1 VRKSIIIVL
10 SVLVGVSFVHPLVA
24 EVKKPQND
32 GVICDRKFDI
42 FSQKG
47 QEKLG
52 AYSIRAVSPK
62 GAGRIEISETMTLA
76 LRGKSIAFESTVI
89 YADKDGA
96 SPLEGSAKT
105 KLGGKI
111 CMTGT
116 VKFSP
121 SGKIVDYEST
131 GHLDQRTGQEL
142 NPAKKYAKRGQPVSP
157 GTLVFQSAIPAI
169 GPRILPAE
177 GEMEDVVFIE
187 FPDDI
192 GGGELINFKASN
204 RLVRGKPD
212 KTGQYDIKLF
222 RRGAKESIASYR
234 FDKNN
239 QLVSMDL
246 FGKFL
251 VRPAKADKATP
262 ADDDR
267 TGFVS
272 LFNGKDLTGWDAKP
286 NWWYVEDGAI
296 TSQTTPKKPCKKCNY
311 LIWKGGKPGNFEL
324 RLKYKLV
331 GGNSGIQFRSQRR
344 PDWDTF
350 GYQADMDAAGTW
362 TGCVFAHARGKVA
375 GRGTRTVI
383 DEKGK
388 KTVTRI
394 GDAAKLLK
402 HVKINDWNEYRI
414 IAKGPKL
421 TLMINGVVMCEA
433 VDNEKGKSARDGIIA
448 LQVHPGPPMK
458 VQFKDILLKKLTP

>member
-52 AYSIRAVSPK
+52 AYSIRATGRK
-62 GAGRIEISETMTLA
+62 AAGRIEISETMTLT
-76 LRGKSIAFESTVI
+76 LRGKSIAFKSTVV
-89 YADKDGA
+89 YGAKDGA
-96 SPLEGSAKT
+96 GPIEGSAET
-105 KLGGKI
+105 TVGGKV
-111 CMTGT
+111 CMLGA
-116 VKFSP
+116 VRFSP
-121 SGKIVDYEST
+121 GGKTVDYECT
-131 GHLDQRTGQEL
+131 GLLDMRTGRAI
-142 NPAKKYAKRGQPVSP
+142 NPAKKHAKKGISLPLGR
-157 GTLVFQSAIPAI
+157 LVFQSAIPAI

-177 GEMEDVVFIE
+177 GEMEDVVFVE
-187 FPDDI
+187 FPDDV
-192 GGGELINFKASN
+192 GAPELINLKAGN

-212 KTGQYDIKLF
+212 KTGRYDIKLF
-222 RRGAKESIASYR
+222 GRGAKESIASYR

-246 FGKFL
+246 FGKFR
-251 VRPAKADKATP
+251 VRPA
-262 ADDDR
+262 ADDR
-267 TGFVS
+267 AGFVS

-296 TSQTTPKKPCKKCNY
+296 TSQTTPEKPCKKCNY
-311 LIWKGGKPGNFEL
+311 LIWKGGKPGDFEL

-394 GDAAKLLK
+394 GDPAKLLK

-433 VDNEKGKSARDGIIA
+433 VDNAKGKAALDGIIA